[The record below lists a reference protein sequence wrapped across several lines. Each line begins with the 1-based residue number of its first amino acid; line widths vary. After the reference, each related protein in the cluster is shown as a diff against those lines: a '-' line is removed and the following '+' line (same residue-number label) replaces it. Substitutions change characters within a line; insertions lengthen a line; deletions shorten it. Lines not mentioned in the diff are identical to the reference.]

1 MKHCCKNCHF
11 LATDLKH
18 VGSTPQSWN
27 KELRERLEP
36 LEGKGNTRRSTS
48 GCYKEIWFDFFL
60 PKDDNKRVLIKPF
73 RNEVL
78 RNRSESCFFVA
89 YQEGMTFKAA
99 EDLQRLEYEARNL
112 TRNYR
117 YTLFGL
123 IIAGVGLVLS
133 AVFQAANFFS
143 K

>member
-11 LATDLKH
+11 LASGLKR
-18 VGSTPQSWN
+18 VGTNPQSWN
-27 KELRERLEP
+27 KEWRERLEP
-36 LEGKGNTRRSTS
+36 QEGKGNRSRSTS
-48 GCYKEIWFDFFL
+48 GCYKEIWFDSFL
-60 PKDDNKRVLIKPF
+60 PNDENMRVLIKPF

-78 RNRSESCFFVA
+78 RNRLESCFFVA

-112 TRNYR
+112 KRNYC
-117 YTLFGL
+117 YTLIGL

-133 AVFQAANFFS
+133 AIFEAANFFS